1 MKRIAIIGDYNPNE
15 ERLEEEKK
23 MELLKIGELASLAG
37 VSSKAL
43 RLYESKDIIKPVKV
57 DPETGY
63 RFYSAEQCEIVEALV
78 ALQDMGFSLNEI
90 KMLLQGSASKEE
102 LQVLFAK
109 KRQALQETIWK
120 VQAQIEEID
129 SLEGSLLGKKDGS
142 SEMADMEDP
151 KTEESSLS
159 KPFLEMS
166 DEERAWYLAKM
177 VRVNPNNVRQILS
190 EAIWL

>member
-1 MKRIAIIGDYNPNE
+1 MSEHAYP
-15 ERLEEEKK
+15 EEEKK
-23 MELLKIGELASLAG
+23 EMALLKIGELASLAG

-102 LQVLFAK
+102 LQVLLCQK
-109 KRQALQETIWK
+109 
-120 VQAQIEEID
+120 
-129 SLEGSLLGKKDGS
+129 
-142 SEMADMEDP
+142 
-151 KTEESSLS
+151 
-159 KPFLEMS
+159 
-166 DEERAWYLAKM
+166 
-177 VRVNPNNVRQILS
+177 
-190 EAIWL
+190 

>member
-1 MKRIAIIGDYNPNE
+1 MAGRVHPEGGE
-15 ERLEEEKK
+15 QE

-90 KMLLQGSASKEE
+90 KMLLQGQATKEE
-102 LQVLFAK
+102 LQDLFSE
-109 KRQALQETIWK
+109 KRRVLQETIWK
-120 VQAQIEEID
+120 VQGQIEE
-129 SLEGSLLGKKDGS
+129 
-142 SEMADMEDP
+142 ME
-151 KTEESSLS
+151 KLEESLCSEKNAS
-159 KPFLEMS
+159 SAEKNDEKPTEPSSHGKVFLEMS
-166 DEERAWYLAKM
+166 DEERAWYLAKLI
-177 VRVNPNNVRQILS
+177 RVNPHNVRQILS

>member
-1 MKRIAIIGDYNPNE
+1 MSEHAYP
-15 ERLEEEKK
+15 EEEKK
-23 MELLKIGELASLAG
+23 EMALLKIGELASLAG

-102 LQVLFAK
+102 LQVLFTK

-129 SLEGSLLGKKDGS
+129 SLEGSLLGKKDGP
-142 SEMADMEDP
+142 SEMAEMEDP

-177 VRVNPNNVRQILS
+177 VRVNPHNVRQILS

>member
-1 MKRIAIIGDYNPNE
+1 MSDHAHP
-15 ERLEEEKK
+15 EEENNE

-78 ALQDMGFSLNEI
+78 TLQDMGFSLKEI
-90 KMLLQGSASKEE
+90 KMLLQEPTSNEE
-102 LQVLFAK
+102 LEELFTQK
-109 KRQALQETIWK
+109 KCALQETVWK
-120 VQAQIEEID
+120 IQGQIEEMEKLEE
-129 SLEGSLLGKKDGS
+129 SLCGKKPVS
-142 SEMADMEDP
+142 S
-151 KTEESSLS
+151 KNTGEESMEEEPSLT

-177 VRVNPNNVRQILS
+177 IRVNPNNVRQILS

>member
-1 MKRIAIIGDYNPNE
+1 MPDRVNPD
-15 ERLEEEKK
+15 EEKNE
-23 MELLKIGELASLAG
+23 MALLKIGELASLAG

-90 KMLLQGSASKEE
+90 KMLLQGPTSEDD
-102 LQVLFAK
+102 LQDLFTR
-109 KRQALQETIWK
+109 KRQALQEAIWK
-120 VQAQIEEID
+120 IQGQIEEVD
-129 SLEGSLLGKKDGS
+129 KLEESLSGKKTGS
-142 SEMADMEDP
+142 SVEM
-151 KTEESSLS
+151 KTETETRTEQSGYT

-166 DEERAWYLAKM
+166 DDERAWYLAKM
-177 VRVNPNNVRQILS
+177 VRVNPHNIRQILS

>member
-1 MKRIAIIGDYNPNE
+1 MSEHAYPED
-15 ERLEEEKK
+15 EKQE
-23 MELLKIGELASLAG
+23 MALLKIGELASLAG
-37 VSSKAL
+37 VSAKAL

-90 KMLLQGSASKEE
+90 RMLLQEPDSTEDIQE
-102 LQVLFAK
+102 LFTK

-129 SLEGSLLGKKDGS
+129 SLEGSLLGKKPGS

-151 KTEESSLS
+151 TAEESSLS

-166 DEERAWYLAKM
+166 DDERAWYLAKM
-177 VRVNPNNVRQILS
+177 VRVNPHNVRQILS

>member
-1 MKRIAIIGDYNPNE
+1 M
-15 ERLEEEKK
+15 
-23 MELLKIGELASLAG
+23 
-37 VSSKAL
+37 
-43 RLYESKDIIKPVKV
+43 
-57 DPETGY
+57 
-63 RFYSAEQCEIVEALV
+63 EALV

-90 KMLLQGSASKEE
+90 RMLLQEPASTEDIQE
-102 LQVLFAK
+102 LFTK

-129 SLEGSLLGKKDGS
+129 SLEGSLLGKKSGS
-142 SEMADMEDP
+142 SEKADTEDP
-151 KTEESSLS
+151 MAEESSLS

-177 VRVNPNNVRQILS
+177 VRVNPHNVRQILS

>member
-1 MKRIAIIGDYNPNE
+1 MDEMA
-15 ERLEEEKK
+15 
-23 MELLKIGELASLAG
+23 LLKIGELASLAG

-90 KMLLQGSASKEE
+90 KMLLQGPASEKDLQE
-102 LQVLFAK
+102 LFTQ

-120 VQAQIEEID
+120 IQGQIEEVD
-129 SLEGSLLGKKDGS
+129 KLEESLCGKTTGS
-142 SEMADMEDP
+142 STEKETEDGAA
-151 KTEESSLS
+151 T
-159 KPFLEMS
+159 KPSGSTKSFLEMS
-166 DEERAWYLAKM
+166 DDERAWYLAKM
-177 VRVNPNNVRQILS
+177 VRVNPHNIRQILS